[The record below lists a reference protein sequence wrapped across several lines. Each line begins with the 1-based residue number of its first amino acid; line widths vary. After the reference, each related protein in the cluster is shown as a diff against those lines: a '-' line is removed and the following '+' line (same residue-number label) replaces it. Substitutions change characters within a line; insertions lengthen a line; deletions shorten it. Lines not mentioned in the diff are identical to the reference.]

1 MRTMTFKQGIKRTLS
16 ISLYGIY
23 HAFIALILTILLSE
37 HPTAFLQAL
46 SEHQFPSVLA
56 ISGCVIGIYF
66 SMSSCLSLT
75 GRAMS
80 NPDRATNW
88 GWVGFYIAILI
99 QMIWILLPAF
109 LVQHAEG
116 LRSINPFL
124 LLVSVSF
131 CLSIAMSSRRRL
143 YIIGGWI

>member
-1 MRTMTFKQGIKRTLS
+1 MTLTRGIKKTLS

-23 HAFIALILTILLSE
+23 HAFIALIVAILWSE

-46 SEHQFPSVLA
+46 AHHQWPSALA
-56 ISGCVIGIYF
+56 ITGCVIGIYF

-80 NPDRATNW
+80 NPNRANHW
-88 GWVGFYIAILI
+88 AWVGFYGAILI
-99 QMIWILLPAF
+99 QMIWILLPAY
-109 LVQHAEG
+109 LLEHAEW
-116 LRSINPFL
+116 LRTVNPCL

-143 YIIGGWI
+143 HIIGGWI